1 MPRKGPVS
9 KREVLPDPLYGSKL
23 VTKFVNRLMYGT
35 LGVEIWSPFPENPHP
50 TISAKIGAPRFTACS

>member
-23 VTKFVNRLMYGT
+23 VTKFVNRLMYG
-35 LGVEIWSPFPENPHP
+35 G
-50 TISAKIGAPRFTACS
+50 KKGAAEKFLQLSSDSR